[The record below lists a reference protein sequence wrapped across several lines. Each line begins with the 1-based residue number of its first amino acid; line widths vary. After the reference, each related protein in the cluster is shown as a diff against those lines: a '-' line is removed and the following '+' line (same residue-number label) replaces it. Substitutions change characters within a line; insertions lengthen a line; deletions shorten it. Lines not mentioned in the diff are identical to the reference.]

1 MRHDGDSTHEDSGGT
16 MTTKVYQLPVD
27 KTGWQ
32 TADQTGTARFTW
44 DYDDGREKLINLY
57 DKGKRKQWDAKERI
71 D

>member
-1 MRHDGDSTHEDSGGT
+1 MA
-16 MTTKVYQLPVD
+16 TKVYQLPVD

-57 DKGKRKQWDAKERI
+57 DKGKRKQLGRQRADRLVPQP
-71 D
+71 

>member
-1 MRHDGDSTHEDSGGT
+1 

-32 TADQTGTARFTW
+32 MADQTGTARFTW